1 MSDRR
6 VRRRSSALERDLAR
20 LADGT
25 LKGPRREL
33 LGRLLDRSPELQRRL
48 DDQRRARTAVRSAA
62 ARERAP
68 LPLRMRYRTLTPRRS
83 RFSLTPGRLGL
94 GPRPRLGL
102 RSGLG
107 LAGSLAALAAI
118 LVVLATGP
126 AGPTVAL
133 AATVATRPAVASVG
147 EPREDSV
154 RLPGVRAAGLPFPYW
169 EDRFGWRAT
178 GARTDRIDG
187 RALTT
192 VFYRNGAERVAYTI
206 VSGRPLAPGTSS
218 VRTLTRARTEL
229 GILSTTSGRHI
240 VTWTRRGHTCVL
252 SGRGVPLKALL
263 ELAAW
268 RADGQ
273 IPY

>member
-25 LKGPRREL
+25 LQGRRREL

-48 DDQRRARTAVRSAA
+48 EEQRRARAAVRSSA

-68 LPLRMRYRTLTPRRS
+68 FALRVRHRALTVR
-83 RFSLTPGRLGL
+83 PGRGA
-94 GPRPRLGL
+94 GSGL
-102 RSGLG
+102 RLRLGLG

-118 LVVLATGP
+118 LALLTSGP

-133 AATVATRPAVASVG
+133 AATVATRPAVARVS
-147 EPREDSV
+147 EPPDDSV
-154 RLPGVRAAGLPFPYW
+154 RLPRLRAAGLPFPYW

-187 RALTT
+187 RVMTT
-192 VFYRNGAERVAYTI
+192 VFYAKGSGRIAYTI
-206 VSGRPLAPGTSS
+206 VSGRPLAPGASP
-218 VRTLTRARTEL
+218 VRTLTLARTEL
-229 GILSTTSGRHI
+229 ATFKSDGGQHI

-252 SGRGVPLKALL
+252 SGRDVPVKALL

-268 RADGQ
+268 RAHGQ